1 MSCGIF
7 IKENIVKMGDY
18 KNEKYPVGALKPKAE
33 TNVLSFLQKY
43 PEYNG
48 KDTII
53 AILGK
58 LFLHKKWHKGLH
70 YSIID
75 SGVDPLAGGLQK
87 LPNGDV
93 KVIERVRF
101 LKNPLKIKLY
111 INPQSV

>member
-58 LFLHKKWHKGLH
+58 LFLHKKMAQRTTLFNYRFWCG
-70 YSIID
+70 S
-75 SGVDPLAGGLQK
+75 AGWRSTK
-87 LPNGDV
+87 AT
-93 KVIERVRF
+93 KRRC
-101 LKNPLKIKLY
+101 
-111 INPQSV
+111 QSD